1 MITLLLIIITL
12 FLGGILFI
20 LYKYG
25 VLIVEEAKQE
35 AREKKLKIQ
44 WENDRKESR
53 EKAKE
58 FNKIK

>member
-25 VLIVEEAKQE
+25 VLIIEEMKQE
-35 AREKKLKIQ
+35 AREKKLKKQ
-44 WENDRKESR
+44 WELDRKESR